1 MGPNE
6 VVTKFIV
13 EERVFTSGENWLF
26 LTLTKRKNHSLWFTC
41 VNSAACPVIEVLSGK
56 KRGGKEEGKGAR
68 ARVRIGKE
76 EIKKREKR
84 RKKCGA
90 SW

>member
-6 VVTKFIV
+6 VVTKFIA

-41 VNSAACPVIEVLSGK
+41 VNSAACPVIEVLSEERK
-56 KRGGKEEGKGAR
+56 EVEKRKEREHDRKGR
-68 ARVRIGKE
+68 N
-76 EIKKREKR
+76 KKREKNEG
-84 RKKCGA
+84 KKCGA